1 MTLVEDNWFV
11 RELELEI
18 HRCYSSAAEA
28 LCERLFK
35 RRFAQGLAYLLTYFK
50 RKLRECSF
58 WTQTGHSLTLEKQFL
73 VHVSVNLTHDGLVKS
88 KTGAYAYVGHV
99 KYAYHLTYHTVQ
111 I

>member
-1 MTLVEDNWFV
+1 MNVCLNGA
-11 RELELEI
+11 L
-18 HRCYSSAAEA
+18 HRD
-28 LCERLFK
+28 L
-35 RRFAQGLAYLLTYFK
+35 LLTYFK